1 MAVFWIW
8 NELEIEPTND
18 RRAIKRAY
26 AKKSRLCHPEE
37 KPEEFRR
44 LHEAYRLAMELAER
58 EARRERAAGG
68 GREERRDG
76 RPEKSGKP
84 EERALR
90 ARRERLRKSWGNAP
104 ERPRPSISPRQTT
117 NSWTN

>member
-1 MAVFWIW
+1 MTNLWIW

-44 LHEAYRLAMELAER
+44 LHEAYRMALELAER
-58 EARRERAAGG
+58 QEGGKEWGELPGAASPAHAPAPDYRQLDELIARGLEQDYA
-68 GREERRDG
+68 RD
-76 RPEKSGKP
+76 
-84 EERALR
+84 
-90 ARRERLRKSWGNAP
+90 
-104 ERPRPSISPRQTT
+104 T
-117 NSWTN
+117 

>member
-44 LHEAYRLAMELAER
+44 LHEAYRLALELA
-58 EARRERAAGG
+58 
-68 GREERRDG
+68 
-76 RPEKSGKP
+76 
-84 EERALR
+84 
-90 ARRERLRKSWGNAP
+90 
-104 ERPRPSISPRQTT
+104 
-117 NSWTN
+117 

>member
-18 RRAIKRAY
+18 RRDIKRAY

-44 LHEAYRLAMELAER
+44 LHEAYRLALGLAER

-68 GREERRDG
+68 GREERAG
-76 RPEKSGKP
+76 REAG
-84 EERALR
+84 EEREAGG
-90 ARRERLRKSWGNAP
+90 ARLELSLIHIY
-104 ERPRPSISPRQTT
+104 PR
-117 NSWTN
+117 